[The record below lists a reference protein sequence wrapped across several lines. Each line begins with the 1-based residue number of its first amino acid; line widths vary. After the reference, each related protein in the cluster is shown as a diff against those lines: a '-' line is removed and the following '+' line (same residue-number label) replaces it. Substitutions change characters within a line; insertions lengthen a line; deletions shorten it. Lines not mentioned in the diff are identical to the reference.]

1 MTCPSTYQITV
12 SLFDSKEVMP
22 ITQYNNQKISKS
34 LRSGPGGI
42 YRQEPTNPPL
52 LKVQKAAF
60 FVNSAAEAAADKGE
74 DKEKNAYE
82 KQSSN
87 HDGAKKKKEKRYKH
101 LYEQEEV
108 RRWYNNVC
116 RGSKITA
123 DVYFRRLGHITSTKN
138 VPAQELAE
146 KAAKDEKWAYNFL
159 LDLVTEMESQNYA
172 GSYIGSNVKA
182 IKSWLSHNG
191 IEIKRRIKIRGIDD
205 TPTLRDK
212 QTLTPE
218 RSRTLYLNSPP
229 QSRCAESLMAQSGL
243 RPEVIG
249 YYDGSDGLTIGD
261 IPEVKIEI
269 DGTSSNNNVNIT
281 FVKIP
286 CMLVV
291 RKELSKA
298 RHQYFT
304 FMTAETCD
312 YLKEYFYRRVQSG
325 EVLTPDSPVIAP
337 ERSGKPFLTT
347 TNVGELIRTYIRK
360 VGINIRPYDLRHTFD
375 TQLMLA
381 ESRGLILRDYRTFFM
396 GHKGDIENRYTT
408 NKHSLPQTVIEDMRK
423 AFARSASFLQSN
435 CSLGADGLLN
445 LRDESYKRMLL
456 LAGYTEEEVDIENI
470 LQLSDE
476 EVAKKAREKLLQS
489 VNREAS
495 ISNSGQKVISLDELS
510 DYLSKGWKCDQIIES
525 RQQVIVS
532 CGGHPEVRQ

>member
-1 MTCPSTYQITV
+1 M
-12 SLFDSKEVMP
+12 
-22 ITQYNNQKISKS
+22 
-34 LRSGPGGI
+34 G
-42 YRQEPTNPPL
+42 
-52 LKVQKAAF
+52 
-60 FVNSAAEAAADKGE
+60 SAAEATADKGQG
-74 DKEKNAYE
+74 KEKNAYE
-82 KQSSN
+82 KQGGN
-87 HDGAKKKKEKRYKH
+87 HNSGAKKKKERRYKH

-138 VPAQELAE
+138 VSAQELAE
-146 KAAKDEKWAYNFL
+146 KAAKDEKWVYNFL

-191 IEIKRRIKIRGIDD
+191 IDLKRRIKIRGIDD

-261 IPEVKIEI
+261 IPEIRI
-269 DGTSSNNNVNIT
+269 GTDGSSNNNNVSIT
-281 FVKIP
+281 FLKIP

-304 FMTAETCD
+304 FMTAETCE
-312 YLKEYFYRRVQSG
+312 YLKEYLYRRIKSG

-347 TNVGELIRTYIRK
+347 TNVGELIRTYMRK
-360 VGINIRPYDLRHTFD
+360 VGINSRPYDLRHTFD

-381 ESRGLILRDYRTFFM
+381 ESRGLILRDYRVFFM
-396 GHKGDIENRYTT
+396 GHKGDIEHTYTL
-408 NKHSLPQTVIEDMRK
+408 NKHSLPEAVVEDMRK
-423 AFARSASFLQSN
+423 AFLRSASFLQS
-435 CSLGADGLLN
+435 SSILEADGPAN
-445 LRDESYKRMLL
+445 LRDESYRRMLL
-456 LAGYTEEEVDIENI
+456 LAGYTDQEIDKED
-470 LQLSDE
+470 LLHLDDE
-476 EVAKKAREKLLQS
+476 ELAKRAREKLLQS
-489 VNREAS
+489 VSRETAV
-495 ISNSGQKVISLDELS
+495 SNSGQKVVPLDELPE
-510 DYLSKGWKCDQIIES
+510 YLSKGWKCDHVIES

-532 CGGHPEVRQ
+532 CGHPSTRQPTTTSG